1 MPDQPVC
8 IDCGQPADPRPGRP
22 DRCAECAAIA
32 QDIAAQLAGQMI
44 ASLRQV
50 AAADAQEDAA

>member
-1 MPDQPVC
+1 MAADARC
-8 IDCGQPADPRPGRP
+8 IDCGQPASVRPGRP
-22 DRCAECAAIA
+22 DRCAACAAVA
-32 QDIAAQLAGQMI
+32 QDVAAQLAAQMI